1 MIPNNVLT
9 PLAATLLAQTD
20 QAIAP
25 STLKSLEF
33 DLPDSA
39 GDWALL
45 AGIGIAI
52 VTAIWLYIRDTRMLP
67 RGWTI
72 FLTMLRVAVLASLI
86 VIALNPQERTQRQAY
101 RPSQVVLLVDTS
113 TSMQQPARDPRS
125 RDTAEP
131 LSRIDAVR
139 EVLADSELI
148 EQLREQHTIDV
159 YTFDSDLSES
169 RHHFVTRYVPEGQPI
184 APTTEP
190 EDEPAIDWDAILE
203 TRGLS
208 TRMGDSVDK
217 LLAEVKGRTLAGVV
231 VFSDGVSNAG
241 RDVGPANDRARKNSI
256 RLFSVGVGSTEP
268 PLNLQL
274 AKLIA
279 PTDVQ
284 KGDPFELTALVRG
297 EGLEGQTVR
306 VSLQK
311 RHSEESEAV
320 VVETKEATLLEDGI
334 PVEVTFEQTGDEAG
348 EFEYT
353 VEAALASDTTESR
366 PDDNVAARSVNVFD
380 RPLRILV
387 IAGGPM
393 RDYRFSKNTLH
404 RHRSMEVDVWLQTG
418 TVGISQDADDL
429 LFDFP
434 ETREELFGYDVV
446 MAFDPDWSRIPEEG
460 QQWLEEWVA
469 NEGGGMILVAG
480 DVYTPQLAAAGDDFT
495 SILKLYPVV
504 LDEVAMNLDSQDR
517 AIEAW
522 KLGLTQE
529 GRAAAFLQVT
539 DDPST
544 AMTVWEEFPGVYRC
558 YPTRGRKGG
567 TTVYAEFTNPLA
579 RGGDGQPVL
588 LAAQRYSQG
597 QTVYLG
603 SPEMWRLRALDEE
616 FYDRFWIKMVRKAAE
631 GRTKRG
637 LQRGMLIL
645 QGADYD
651 VGQTVPL
658 RARVLNSQY
667 RPLEQQT
674 LGIDVYDP
682 TGKPM
687 VPPLTLRQDRNRPA
701 EFVGDFRVALPGRYR
716 LELSIPDSSETVV
729 NEINVSLPKLEAA
742 SMQQDVQRLKALVA
756 ETGGRYLSIDEA
768 AAELPALLPNM
779 GQEFV
784 IDQRLRELWDRQWVM
799 FLLVGLLSVEW
810 LTRKLLK
817 LA

>member
-1 MIPNNVLT
+1 
-9 PLAATLLAQTD
+9 
-20 QAIAP
+20 
-25 STLKSLEF
+25 
-33 DLPDSA
+33 
-39 GDWALL
+39 
-45 AGIGIAI
+45 
-52 VTAIWLYIRDTRMLP
+52 
-67 RGWTI
+67 
-72 FLTMLRVAVLASLI
+72 
-86 VIALNPQERTQRQAY
+86 
-101 RPSQVVLLVDTS
+101 
-113 TSMQQPARDPRS
+113 
-125 RDTAEP
+125 
-131 LSRIDAVR
+131 
-139 EVLADSELI
+139 
-148 EQLREQHTIDV
+148 
-159 YTFDSDLSES
+159 
-169 RHHFVTRYVPEGQPI
+169 
-184 APTTEP
+184 
-190 EDEPAIDWDAILE
+190 
-203 TRGLS
+203 
-208 TRMGDSVDK
+208 
-217 LLAEVKGRTLAGVV
+217 GVV
-231 VFSDGVSNAG
+231 VFSDGGSNAG
-241 RDVGPANDRARKNSI
+241 RDVGTANERAKKNSI

-284 KGDPFELTALVRG
+284 KGDAFELTALVRG
-297 EGLEGQTVR
+297 DGLEGRSVT

-311 RHSEESEAV
+311 RHSEETDAV
-320 VVETKEATLLEDGI
+320 IVETKEATLLEDGI

-353 VEAALASDTTESR
+353 VEAALASGTIESR
-366 PDDNVAARSVNVFD
+366 ADDNVAARSVNVFD

-404 RHRSMEVDVWLQTG
+404 RHRSMEIDVWLQTG
-418 TVGISQDADDL
+418 SVGISQDADDL
-429 LFDFP
+429 LFAFP
-434 ETREELFGYDVV
+434 ETREKLFGYDVV
-446 MAFDPDWSRIPEEG
+446 MAFDPDWSAIPEEG
-460 QQWLEEWVA
+460 QEWLEEWVA

-480 DVYTPQLAAAGDDFT
+480 DVYTPQLAAADDDFA

-504 LDEVAMNLDSQDR
+504 LEEVSMTLDSRDKS
-517 AIEAW
+517 AEAW

-529 GRAAAFLQVT
+529 GKAAAFLQVT

-544 AMTVWEEFPGVYRC
+544 AMSVWEEFPGVYRC

-567 TTVYAEFTNPLA
+567 TTVYAEFTDPLA

-603 SPEMWRLRALDEE
+603 SPEMWRLRAMDEE
-616 FYDRFWIKMVRKAAE
+616 FYDRFWIKLVRKAAE

-716 LELSIPDSSETVV
+716 LELAVPDSSETVV
-729 NEINVSLPKLEAA
+729 NEISVSLPKLEAA
-742 SMQQDVQRLKALVA
+742 SMQQDVQRLKSLVE

-768 AAELPALLPNM
+768 AAELPGLLPNM